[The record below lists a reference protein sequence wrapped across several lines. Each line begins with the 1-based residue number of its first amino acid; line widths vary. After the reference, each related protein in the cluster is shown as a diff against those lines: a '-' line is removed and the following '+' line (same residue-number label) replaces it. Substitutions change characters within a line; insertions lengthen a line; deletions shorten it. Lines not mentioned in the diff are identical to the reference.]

1 MDALG
6 DWGDDDSEDDDSD
19 DSDDDSSSS
28 RERAPRVDD
37 DDDGRRPVP
46 GTLFL
51 ETPYVKYAA
60 DVAAANRDNV
70 KPSGKFRRMHA
81 EEEDLHRAAL
91 RTAPEDLVY
100 AKDWRL
106 PLPCRPSQL
115 VGMCYVHTSLAH
127 YYEEGMRLPPGTG
140 RVDHVND
147 RFWKDRDLVC
157 EVFRR
162 EYGFDVDA
170 ELPDDL
176 LAKFHSL
183 WRVDLM
189 GNDVEYSLEAL
200 VVRPLTFH
208 YRWRPRPTV
217 PSPRTRTRAVAA
229 PRAAARRPGA
239 PTAASAGGK
248 SRAASATTRRS
259 CGTTGPSAS
268 STLRRRPGA
277 PPESTHRASS
287 AAS

>member
-1 MDALG
+1 MDAVG

-37 DDDGRRPVP
+37 DDDDGRRPVP

-51 ETPYVKYAA
+51 ETQYLKYVA

-70 KPSGKFRRMHA
+70 KPSGNFRRMHA

-115 VGMCYVHTSLAH
+115 VGMCYVHTSLAR

-162 EYGFDVDA
+162 EYGFDDDA
-170 ELPDDL
+170 ELPTTC
-176 LAKFHSL
+176 SP
-183 WRVDLM
+183 
-189 GNDVEYSLEAL
+189 SS
-200 VVRPLTFH
+200 VRFARGPRGDGAAVGRAAAHFPL
-208 YRWRPRPTV
+208 PVAPASTV
-217 PSPRTRTRAVAA
+217 PSHARAPGPSP
-229 PRAAARRPGA
+229 PRAPPAVRARRLRLRRWKVEGCISDDAEVLRYYGAKRFQYATASTGRAARVY
-239 PTAASAGGK
+239 T
-248 SRAASATTRRS
+248 SREQ
-259 CGTTGPSAS
+259 CGLLG
-268 STLRRRPGA
+268 L
-277 PPESTHRASS
+277 
-287 AAS
+287 

>member
-1 MDALG
+1 MNLCG
-6 DWGDDDSEDDDSD
+6 
-19 DSDDDSSSS
+19 
-28 RERAPRVDD
+28 
-37 DDDGRRPVP
+37 
-46 GTLFL
+46 
-51 ETPYVKYAA
+51 
-60 DVAAANRDNV
+60 
-70 KPSGKFRRMHA
+70 
-81 EEEDLHRAAL
+81 
-91 RTAPEDLVY
+91 
-100 AKDWRL
+100 
-106 PLPCRPSQL
+106 
-115 VGMCYVHTSLAH
+115 YVHTSLAR

-162 EYGFDVDA
+162 EYGFDDDA

-229 PRAAARRPGA
+229 PRAARRPGA
-239 PTAASAGGK
+239 PTPPPQVE
-248 SRAASATTRRS
+248 SR
-259 CGTTGPSAS
+259 G
-268 STLRRRPGA
+268 LHQRRRGGPAVLRGQA
-277 PPESTHRASS
+277 LPVRYGVDRARRPSLHI
-287 AAS
+287 ARAVRPLRALDLRA